1 MVFNTSLHLHM
12 KTKTIQISISILA
25 LFSLVFPNFLNA
37 QISPVKD
44 SMIKVNSVSE
54 INFNE
59 VWIGKR
65 KSSTYKKILYY
76 DRNGKYTNYI
86 LIEDSLKMKRVM
98 RTINTLFTVENSFG
112 SYGTETWYGSS
123 SMRITDFRD
132 SENQNVSYYFKH
144 NGKLS
149 SAQEFLYKDSFL
161 SRVNYYNGKYKLKK
175 YYSYTYSAN
184 KKIKTHALYTSKGK
198 LIQLWDYNCDE
209 AGTPIKTSKDTSKYC
224 SIKSYAGDGT
234 IITTTSTFTSK
245 GVPVKYVVY
254 QNASNQLIKYLIY
267 SGKDQ
272 ILTYQT
278 IYTYENGIQTMYYK
292 KTSDGKNLSYS
303 THILYSSQGF
313 ILSQSDSTFNGKKIE
328 VNKYQFTYNAKGL
341 PITKMGYRD
350 GVLMYSAYFRY
361 RFYEQPKQ

>member
-1 MVFNTSLHLHM
+1 M
-12 KTKTIQISISILA
+12 KTKTLQITTSILA
-25 LFSLVFPNFLNA
+25 LFSIVFPDFLNA
-37 QISPVKD
+37 QVSPVKD
-44 SMIKVNSVSE
+44 SMIKVNSISE
-54 INFNE
+54 INYNE

-65 KSSTYKKILYY
+65 KSSTYKKILYF
-76 DRNGKYTNYI
+76 DRNGKNTNYI
-86 LIEDSLKMKRVM
+86 LIEDSLKLKRIM
-98 RTINTLFTVENSFG
+98 RTVNTLYTVESTFG
-112 SYGTETWYGSS
+112 SYGTETWYSS
-123 SMRITDFRD
+123 SDMRITDFTDNGNLNGWYNFNR
-132 SENQNVSYYFKH
+132 

-149 SAQEFLYKDSFL
+149 SAQEYVYKDSFL
-161 SRVNYYNGKYKLKK
+161 SRIDYYNGKHKLKK
-175 YYSYTYSAN
+175 YYLYTYAPN
-184 KKIKTHALYTSKGK
+184 KKIKTHALYTYKGK
-198 LIQLWDYNCDE
+198 LIQLWDYNCNE
-209 AGTPIKTSKDTSKYC
+209 VGTPVKTSKDTSKYC

-254 QNASNQLIKYLIY
+254 HNASNQLIKYLIY

-292 KTSDGKNLSYS
+292 KTSDGKNLGHS

-328 VNKYQFTYNAKGL
+328 AIKYQFTYNAKGL

-361 RFYEQPKQ
+361 RYYETKK